1 MSHTVRLSAET
12 EQNREHTYQHYLE
25 RTLQGAHR
33 WFAAYEQAI
42 RDLTKDPER
51 YAVAPENQHY
61 QVKLQQINFGT
72 KPSRPTHRLLY
83 YLDGETIYVV
93 TLRHLHQKNWPSIN
107 PPA

>member
-51 YAVAPENQHY
+51 YALAPENQHY
-61 QVKLQQINFGT
+61 QVQATADQLRDET
-72 KPSRPTHRLLY
+72 SRPTHRLLY

-93 TLRHLHQKNWPSIN
+93 TLRHLHPEKLPSIN